1 MTEAHVAAGHEAHRT
16 TREQIVRA
24 AAEALLEDGYADTSV
39 RSIATRAGV
48 AIGNLQYYF
57 PTKAELLVEAWR
69 DLTARSLQE
78 LEATLNGLADPLEVL
93 EVGVASIW
101 DSLRGLGA
109 VQMATF
115 DLMLQAPRRRSLQ
128 EYVPELF
135 ARYREVIERQL
146 DRMERS
152 GRIRITVDRPVLV
165 PLVLNTVLGFA
176 LYYVVTGDDESCVLA
191 LSAFR
196 QLASTLVE
204 PMEPEPGT
212 ALPHLDPAL
221 RPQLA
226 HLETLWEGPLGV
238 AYAHYAAV
246 TSGPIA
252 LAAALVETAIQVH
265 GLDGEPARP
274 SRLLLGDL
282 CLARASGLA
291 ANHAPVSVQIGLA
304 HAIEEASQRA
314 ATGRGAGPLRARL
327 TEVVRG
333 SPPGH
338 GA

>member
-1 MTEAHVAAGHEAHRT
+1 MTEAHAATPHEAHRT
-16 TREQIVRA
+16 TRAQIVRA

-69 DLTARSLQE
+69 DLTSRSLQE

-101 DSLRGLGA
+101 DSLRRLGA

-115 DLMLQAPRRRSLQ
+115 DLMLQAPRRKDLQ

-135 ARYREVIERQL
+135 ARYREVIEGQL

-152 GRIRITVDRPVLV
+152 GRIRLTVDRPVLV

-196 QLASTLVE
+196 QLAATLVE
-204 PMEPEPGT
+204 PMEPEPD
-212 ALPHLDPAL
+212 APLPHLDSSL
-221 RPQLA
+221 RP
-226 HLETLWEGPLGV
+226 HLTHLDTLWDGPLGA
-238 AYAHYAAV
+238 AYRHYASV
-246 TSGPIA
+246 TTPPLA
-252 LAAALVETAIQVH
+252 LAAAMVETAIVVH
-265 GLDGEPARP
+265 GLEGDPARP
-274 SRLLLGDL
+274 SALLLGDL
-282 CLARASGLA
+282 CLARASVLA
-291 ANHAPVSVQIGLA
+291 ANHAPTRVQVGLA
-304 HAIEEASQRA
+304 RAIEEATRRA
-314 ATGRGAGPLRARL
+314 AAGDDVGPLRARL

-333 SPPGH
+333 
-338 GA
+338 

>member
-1 MTEAHVAAGHEAHRT
+1 MTEAQAATPHEAHRT
-16 TREQIVRA
+16 TRAQIVRA

-69 DLTARSLQE
+69 DLTARSLEE

-101 DSLRGLGA
+101 DSLRRLGA

-115 DLMLQAPRRRSLQ
+115 DLMLQAPRRKDLQ

-152 GRIRITVDRPVLV
+152 GRIRLTVDRPVLV

-196 QLASTLVE
+196 QLAATLVE
-204 PMEPEPGT
+204 PMEPETELP
-212 ALPHLDPAL
+212 APHLDHSL
-221 RPQLA
+221 RPHLT
-226 HLETLWEGPLGV
+226 HLESLWEGPLGA
-238 AYAHYAAV
+238 AYRHYGSV
-246 TSGPIA
+246 TTEPLA
-252 LAAALVETAIQVH
+252 LAAAMVETAIEVH
-265 GLDGEPARP
+265 GLEGDPARP
-274 SRLLLGDL
+274 SALLLGDL
-282 CLARASGLA
+282 CLARASVLA
-291 ANHAPVSVQIGLA
+291 ANHAGTAVQIGLA
-304 HAIEEASQRA
+304 RAIEEATRRA
-314 ATGRGAGPLRARL
+314 AAGRDIGPLRARL

-333 SPPGH
+333 
-338 GA
+338 

>member
-1 MTEAHVAAGHEAHRT
+1 MTEAHAATPHEAHRT
-16 TREQIVRA
+16 TRAQIVRA

-69 DLTARSLQE
+69 DLTSRSLQE

-101 DSLRGLGA
+101 DSLRRLGA

-115 DLMLQAPRRRSLQ
+115 DLMLQAPRRKDLQ

-152 GRIRITVDRPVLV
+152 GRIRLTVDRPVLV

-196 QLASTLVE
+196 QLAATLVE
-204 PMEPEPGT
+204 PMEPEPEPEGPP
-212 ALPHLDPAL
+212 PHLDPSL
-221 RPQLA
+221 RPHLT
-226 HLETLWEGPLGV
+226 HLESLWEGPLGA
-238 AYAHYAAV
+238 AYRHYASV
-246 TSGPIA
+246 TTDPLA
-252 LAAALVETAIQVH
+252 LAAAMVETAIEIH
-265 GLDGEPARP
+265 GLEGDPARP
-274 SRLLLGDL
+274 SALLLGDL
-282 CLARASGLA
+282 CLARASVLA
-291 ANHAPVSVQIGLA
+291 ANHAPAAVQIGLA
-304 HAIEEASQRA
+304 RAIEEATRRA
-314 ATGRGAGPLRARL
+314 AAGADVGPLRAHL

-333 SPPGH
+333 
-338 GA
+338 

>member
-1 MTEAHVAAGHEAHRT
+1 MTEAHAATPHDSHRT
-16 TREQIVRA
+16 TRDQIVRA

-69 DLTARSLQE
+69 DLTSRSLQE

-101 DSLRGLGA
+101 DSLRRLGA

-115 DLMLQAPRRRSLQ
+115 DLMLQAPRRKDLQ

-152 GRIRITVDRPVLV
+152 GRIRLTVDRPVLV

-196 QLASTLVE
+196 QLAATLVE
-204 PMEPEPGT
+204 PMEPE
-212 ALPHLDPAL
+212 AEAVVPHLEPAL
-221 RPQLA
+221 RPQLT
-226 HLETLWEGPLGV
+226 HLESLWEGPLGG
-238 AYAHYAAV
+238 AYAYYASV
-246 TSGPIA
+246 TGPALA
-252 LAAALVETAIQVH
+252 LAAALVETAIDVH
-265 GLDGEPARP
+265 GLDGDPARP
-274 SRLLLGDL
+274 SALLLGDL

-291 ANHAPVSVQIGLA
+291 ANHASTAVQIGLA
-304 HAIEEASQRA
+304 RAIEEATRRA
-314 ATGRGAGPLRARL
+314 AAGRDVGPLRARL

-333 SPPGH
+333 
-338 GA
+338 

>member
-1 MTEAHVAAGHEAHRT
+1 MTEAHAATPHEAHRT
-16 TREQIVRA
+16 TRAQIVRA

-69 DLTARSLQE
+69 DLTSRSLQE

-101 DSLRGLGA
+101 DSLRRLGA

-115 DLMLQAPRRRSLQ
+115 DLMLQAPRRKDLQ

-152 GRIRITVDRPVLV
+152 GRIRLTVDRPVLV

-196 QLASTLVE
+196 QLAATLVE
-204 PMEPEPGT
+204 PMEPDPEVPVPQLDPT
-212 ALPHLDPAL
+212 LRPHLT
-221 RPQLA
+221 
-226 HLETLWEGPLGV
+226 HLESLWDGPLGA
-238 AYAHYAAV
+238 AYRHYASV
-246 TSGPIA
+246 TTGPLA
-252 LAAALVETAIQVH
+252 LAAAMVETAIGIH
-265 GLDGEPARP
+265 GLEGDPARP
-274 SRLLLGDL
+274 SALLLGDL
-282 CLARASGLA
+282 CLARASVLA
-291 ANHAPVSVQIGLA
+291 ANHAATRVQIGLA
-304 HAIEEASQRA
+304 QAIEEATRRA
-314 ATGRGAGPLRARL
+314 ASGSQVGPLRARL
-327 TEVVRG
+327 TEVVRT
-333 SPPGH
+333 
-338 GA
+338 

>member
-1 MTEAHVAAGHEAHRT
+1 MTEAHAATPQEAHKTARA
-16 TREQIVRA
+16 QIVRA

-48 AIGNLQYYF
+48 AIGNIQYYF
-57 PTKAELLVEAWR
+57 PTKVELLVEAWR
-69 DLTARSLQE
+69 DLTSRSLEE

-101 DSLRGLGA
+101 DSLRRLGA

-115 DLMLQAPRRRSLQ
+115 DLMLQAPRRKDLQ

-135 ARYREVIERQL
+135 ARYRDVIERQL

-196 QLASTLVE
+196 QLAATLVE
-204 PMEPEPGT
+204 PMEPEVGESLAPQ
-212 ALPHLDPAL
+212 LDPSL
-221 RPQLA
+221 RPQLM
-226 HLETLWEGPLGV
+226 HLESLWEGSLGA
-238 AYAHYAAV
+238 AYTHYAPVAAAPV
-246 TSGPIA
+246 A
-252 LAAALVETAIQVH
+252 LAAALVETAIGVH
-265 GLDGEPARP
+265 GLDGDPARP
-274 SRLLLGDL
+274 TALLLGDL
-282 CLARASGLA
+282 CLARASVLA
-291 ANHAPVSVQIGLA
+291 ANHAPTDVQIGLA
-304 HAIEEASQRA
+304 RAIEESTRRA
-314 ATGRGAGPLRARL
+314 AAGQDVGPLRARL
-327 TEVVRG
+327 TEVVRR
-333 SPPGH
+333 
-338 GA
+338 

>member
-1 MTEAHVAAGHEAHRT
+1 MTEAHAASSHEAHRT
-16 TREQIVRA
+16 TRAQIVRA

-57 PTKAELLVEAWR
+57 PTKVELLVEAWR
-69 DLTARSLQE
+69 DLTARSLEE
-78 LEATLNGLADPLEVL
+78 LEETLNGLADPLEVL

-101 DSLRGLGA
+101 DSLRRLGA

-115 DLMLQAPRRRSLQ
+115 DLMLQAPRRKDLQ

-152 GRIRITVDRPVLV
+152 GRVRLTVDRPVLV

-196 QLASTLVE
+196 QLAATFVE
-204 PMEPEPGT
+204 PMEPEP
-212 ALPHLDPAL
+212 APPHLDPAL
-221 RPQLA
+221 SPQLR
-226 HLETLWEGPLGV
+226 HLESLWEGPLGA
-238 AYAHYAAV
+238 AYAHYAEVAD
-246 TSGPIA
+246 TPLA
-252 LAAALVETAIQVH
+252 LAAALVETAIGVH
-265 GLDGEPARP
+265 GLDGDPARP
-274 SRLLLGDL
+274 SELLLGDL

-291 ANHAPVSVQIGLA
+291 ANHAPASVQIGLA
-304 HAIEEASQRA
+304 RAIEEATGRA
-314 ATGRGAGPLRARL
+314 ASGRDTGPLRARL
-327 TEVVRG
+327 TKVVTR
-333 SPPGH
+333 
-338 GA
+338 